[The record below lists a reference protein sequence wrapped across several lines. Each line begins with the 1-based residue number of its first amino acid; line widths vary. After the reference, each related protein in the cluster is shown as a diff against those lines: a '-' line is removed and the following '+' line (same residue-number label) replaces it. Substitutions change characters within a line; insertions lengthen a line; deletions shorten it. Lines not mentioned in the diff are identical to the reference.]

1 MKRLSSFRTIPV
13 AALACAGFV
22 FTMIPAAQAENKVEY
37 YMSSP
42 GSIHA
47 GPFASMEQCQASAS
61 GISGHCYADP
71 SATATASSNTSTRSN
86 PSNAYAYAPKG
97 HAHHQK

>member
-1 MKRLSSFRTIPV
+1 MKRLSSFRTIPLAV
-13 AALACAGFV
+13 LCSAAFV
-22 FTMIPAAQAENKVEY
+22 LTMMPAAQAANKAQY
-37 YMSSP
+37 YMTSP

-47 GPFASMEQCQASAS
+47 GPFATMEQCQASAS

-71 SATATASSNTSTRSN
+71 SATETASSNTSSPSN

-97 HAHHQK
+97 HAHHRK

>member
-1 MKRLSSFRTIPV
+1 MKRLSSFRTISLAV
-13 AALACAGFV
+13 LCSAAFV
-22 FTMIPAAQAENKVEY
+22 LTMMPAAQAENKAQY
-37 YMSSP
+37 YMTSP

-47 GPFASMEQCQASAS
+47 GPFATMEQCQASAS

-71 SATATASSNTSTRSN
+71 SATETASSNTSSPSN

-97 HAHHQK
+97 HAHHRK

>member
-1 MKRLSSFRTIPV
+1 MKRLSSFRTVPL
-13 AALACAGFV
+13 AALAGAAFV
-22 FTMIPAAQAENKVEY
+22 LTMIPAAQAESKMEY

-71 SATATASSNTSTRSN
+71 SATATASSNKSAPSN

-97 HAHHQK
+97 HAHHRK